1 MATEIAPPKK
11 DEMTPTLT
19 FLRLYRYLSFFCPD
33 CEGEFGIEEAGQM
46 FGTGA
51 KGLLSEFEDP
61 ECPQCHNLV
70 CPECGQGHLEV
81 ILGV

>member
-1 MATEIAPPKK
+1 MATEMQQKEK
-11 DEMTPTLT
+11 DELTPTLN
-19 FLRLYRYLSFFCPD
+19 FLRLYRYLSFYCPD

-46 FGTGA
+46 YGSAAT
-51 KGLLSEFEDP
+51 GLLSETEEPD
-61 ECPQCHNLV
+61 CPAIHNLV